1 MFYIH
6 STLDRA
12 DRFRKDATVLQTL
25 RHRSDARLVPIWQG
39 QSLTT
44 QPSENAPL
52 EALFLA
58 SDYPLPAGQ
67 TVFLGLQSEIPY
79 FAVDVSTLDI
89 SQLNALASDARNRT
103 EALPGGAF
111 ADLRTTGPALAV
123 EDGSLLAFARG
134 LMFWN
139 KNTSYCEKCGHVLIS
154 ENGGHARRCS
164 NESCNNLVFPRT
176 DPAVIMLVSHI
187 PDDGSA
193 PRCLLG
199 RSPGWP
205 DGVFSTLAGFVEPG
219 ETLEAAVQREVLEE
233 ASIRTHDVRYIAS
246 QPWPFPRSIMLGFEA
261 HALNT
266 DIVIDPVELADAQWF
281 TRAEIQK
288 FGIWGDEA
296 PGFKLPRKDSIARFL
311 IDRWLR
317 EGD

>member
-12 DRFRKDATVLQTL
+12 DHLRKDATVLQTL
-25 RHRSDARLVPIWQG
+25 RQSGDARIVPVWQG

-58 SDYPLPAGQ
+58 SDYALPAGQ
-67 TVFLGLQSEIPY
+67 SVFLGLQADVPY
-79 FAVDVSTLDI
+79 FAVDVSILDV
-89 SQLNALASDARNRT
+89 SQIDALASDARNRIG
-103 EALPGGAF
+103 ASPGGAF
-111 ADLRTTGPALAV
+111 ADLRTTGPALAA
-123 EDGSLLAFARG
+123 EDGSLLAYARG

-139 KNTSYCEKCGHVLIS
+139 KNTRYCEKCGYALIS
-154 ENGGHARRCS
+154 ENGGHVRRCS
-164 NESCNNLVFPRT
+164 SESCGSQVFPRT

-205 DGVFSTLAGFVEPG
+205 DGVFSTLAGFVETG

-261 HALNT
+261 RALNT

-288 FGIWGDEA
+288 FGIWGDET

-311 IDRWLR
+311 IDRWLK